1 MEQIINYWN
10 ERPCNI
16 RHSPCEVGTAE
27 YFEQVENRK
36 YFVESHIPGFA
47 EFQKWNGKRVLEIGC
62 GIGTDAVNFA
72 RNGAEYTGIE
82 LSNTSLLL
90 TKQRFELFQ
99 LKGQF
104 FNVDAQNYDELSAA
118 VCGGDGGDGGDVG
131 VFDLIYSFGVIHHSP
146 DPQKI
151 IDNCLRLLK
160 PDGVL
165 KIMVYAENSWKK
177 IMIDRGLDQYEA
189 QSNCP
194 VAFTYT
200 NDQIYKMFTQ
210 FRNIQIRQEHIFPY
224 KIPEYKQYKY
234 IKEDW
239 FEQMP
244 DNVFKALE
252 AKLGWHLCITCQ
264 K

>member
-16 RHSPCEVGTAE
+16 RHSSCEVGTAE
-27 YFEQVENRK
+27 YFEQVEKRK

-47 EFQKWNGKRVLEIGC
+47 EFHKWTGKRVLEIGC

-82 LSNTSLLL
+82 LSDTSLELA
-90 TKQRFELFQ
+90 KQRFELFK

-104 FNVDAQNYDELSAA
+104 FNIDAQNYDKLSAA
-118 VCGGDGGDGGDVG
+118 VCGGGGGDGGG
-131 VFDLIYSFGVIHHSP
+131 FDLVYSFGVIHHSP

-151 IDNCLRLLK
+151 IDNCLQLLK

-200 NDQIYKMFTQ
+200 NDQIYKMLTH
-210 FRNIQIRQEHIFPY
+210 FRNVQIRQEHIFPY

-239 FEQMP
+239 FGQMP
-244 DNVFKALE
+244 DNVFEALE

>member
-1 MEQIINYWN
+1 MDKIINYWN
-10 ERPCNI
+10 KRPCNI
-16 RHSPCEVGTAE
+16 RHSSCEVGTKE
-27 YFEQVENRK
+27 YFEQVEKRK

-47 EFQKWNGKRVLEIGC
+47 EFDKWTGKKVLEIGC

-82 LSNTSLLL
+82 LSDASLLI

-99 LKGQF
+99 LKGRF
-104 FNVDAQNYDELSAA
+104 FNVDAQNYDELLASL
-118 VCGGDGGDGGDVG
+118 GGDDGD
-131 VFDLIYSFGVIHHSP
+131 FDLIYSFGVIHHSP

-151 IDNCLRLLK
+151 IDNCLQLLK
-160 PDGVL
+160 PGGTL
-165 KIMVYAENSWKK
+165 KIMVYAEHSWKK

-189 QSNCP
+189 QSECP

-200 NDQIYKMFTQ
+200 NDQIYTMLSR
-210 FRNIQIRQEHIFPY
+210 FRNIQIQQEHIFPY

-234 IKEDW
+234 VKEDW

-244 DNVFKALE
+244 ENVFKALE